1 MLGRVAKNMANDY
14 DVQSISEVD
23 LRNFNVKNYVEA
35 VAFTV
40 WRRLFPNLA
49 ENIQSMKERGL
60 LKSISV

>member
-1 MLGRVAKNMANDY
+1 MANDY
-14 DVQSISEVD
+14 DVQSISEID
-23 LRNFNVKNYVEA
+23 LRKFNVRNYVEA